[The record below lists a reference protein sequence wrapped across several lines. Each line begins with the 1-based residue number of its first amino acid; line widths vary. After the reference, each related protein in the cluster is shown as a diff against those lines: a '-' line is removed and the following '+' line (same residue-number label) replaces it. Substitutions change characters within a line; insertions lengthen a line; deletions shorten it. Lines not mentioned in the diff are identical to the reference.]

1 MEITLDPSDWEAMR
15 QLGHRMVDDMLDYL
29 RGVRERPVWR
39 PVPESVRHALAMP
52 LSDEPTDPARV
63 YADFREQVLPY
74 ALGNTHPRF
83 WALVCGTG
91 TPFGMLA
98 ELLAGGFNA
107 NVFGGDHSAPYVEAQ
122 VIAWLKRM
130 LGVDETAS
138 GVLVSGGSVA
148 NLVGLTVARDARSG
162 IDLDGHGLANPTER
176 PVLYGS
182 TQTHNS
188 VTKAVQTLGLG
199 RRALRLVPT
208 NARYE
213 IDVSALQRAITDDRA
228 AGYRPFCIVAN
239 AGTVNTGATDDMLA
253 LADIAA
259 ANGLWLHVDGA
270 FGALAA
276 LSPRLRSRVAGLER
290 ADSVAFDLHKWLHM
304 PYEVAC
310 VLVRDHEA
318 HRAAF
323 APSGPYLGRM
333 PRGLMSGSYVPSEYG
348 PELSRGFRAL
358 KVWMSL
364 KENGRQRFSDLIEQ
378 NVAQAAYLGDRIA
391 ATPGLELAAPVPLN
405 IVCFRAT
412 APGVDLNELNR
423 EILMRLQERGIAVP
437 SGTVLDGRFVIRV
450 AITNHRS
457 RREDFDALVDAVS
470 SLRAELVIPDPRR
483 VSA

>member
-1 MEITLDPSDWEAMR
+1 METTLDPSDWESLR
-15 QLGHRMVDDMLDYL
+15 RLGHRMVDDMLEYL
-29 RGVRERPVWR
+29 RSVRDRPVWG
-39 PVPESVRHALAMP
+39 PVPESVRRQLGMP
-52 LSDEPTDPARV
+52 LPDDPTTPEHV

-83 WALVCGTG
+83 WGLVCGTG

-98 ELLAGGFNA
+98 ELLAGGLNA
-107 NVFGGDHSAPYVEAQ
+107 NVFAGEHSAPYVEAQ
-122 VIAWLKRM
+122 VIGWLERM
-130 LGVDETAS
+130 LGIDETAS

-148 NLVGLTVARDARSG
+148 NLVGLTVARNVRSG
-162 IDLDGHGLANPTER
+162 IDLDGHGLANASQR

-182 TQTHNS
+182 TETHNS
-188 VTKAVQTLGLG
+188 VAKAVQTLGLG

-213 IDVSALQRAITDDRA
+213 IDVSALERAINDDRA

-259 ANGLWLHVDGA
+259 ANDLWMHVDGA
-270 FGALAA
+270 FGALVA
-276 LSPRLRSRVAGLER
+276 LSPKLRSRVAGLER

-310 VLVRDHEA
+310 VLVRDREA

-323 APSGPYLGRM
+323 SPSGAYLGRM
-333 PRGLMSGSYVPSEYG
+333 PRGLMSGPYVPNEYG

-364 KENGRQRFSDLIEQ
+364 KEHGRRRFSDLIEQ
-378 NVAQAAYLGDRIA
+378 NVAQAAYLADRIA

-412 APGVDLNELNR
+412 APGVDVNELNR

-437 SGTVLDGRFVIRV
+437 TGTVLNGCFVIRV

-457 RREDFDALVDAVS
+457 RREDFDALVDAVAA
-470 SLRAELVIPDPRR
+470 LRAELVIPDPRR
-483 VSA
+483 GSA